1 MLINTSR
8 VRHLVEYACRAREK
22 RSVVDIGVL
31 WSESQ
36 FETLS
41 LSAVDYHQLLSD
53 GILCETKEGGA
64 SIGQKHSLTALGN
77 LSRSPERRVRM
88 VCMFNGDGTREGGFS
103 LGTI

>member
-53 GILCETKEGGA
+53 GILCETKEGGLPLA
-64 SIGQKHSLTALGN
+64 KNTVSLHW
-77 LSRSPERRVRM
+77 
-88 VCMFNGDGTREGGFS
+88 GT
-103 LGTI
+103 